1 MFDLKV
7 VIIGGGIAGLAAAIA
22 LKRNK
27 NQVVVREKN
36 SIHNNSGM
44 AFMLHSKT
52 INDIHSLTDTEL
64 DLTNSKINNFILEDS
79 GHTHNSVKLKGWYAL
94 KRIKALSFLQ
104 SQLSDDE
111 YYDNSDFSHLQYK
124 EGKAIA
130 AVFKD
135 GSIEYGDLFIGAD
148 GINSQVRNLVCE
160 AHFFPNEIN
169 ELVCIA
175 KHKDENLHDSTFR
188 KYLSIKKG
196 MAFGFI
202 PISNNEHVWFLQFDN
217 RLYGSIFQK
226 IRGIENAISSQL
238 LSEFPKEVR
247 ELIESSDLK
256 KAHLWK
262 NQELKLLASYYKA
275 NVCLIGDAAHGSI
288 SLTSSGVS
296 SGVSS
301 AIKLAQFLNS
311 SESLQSALYKY
322 DKVRKKENALI
333 IEYAQRLKL
342 QFNSPPD
349 GIDNYDLP
357 LFHGI
362 NE

>member
-1 MFDLKV
+1 MFDMKI
-7 VIIGGGIAGLAAAIA
+7 VIIGGGIAGLTAAIA

-36 SIHNNSGM
+36 SIHKDSGM

-64 DLTNSKINNFILEDS
+64 DLTNFKINTFILKDS
-79 GHTHNSVKLKGWYAL
+79 EQTRNSVKLTGWYAL
-94 KRIKALSFLQ
+94 KRNRLLNFLQ
-104 SQLSDDE
+104 SQLTSDE

-124 EGKAIA
+124 GDKAIS

-135 GSIEYGDLFIGAD
+135 GSVEYGDLFIGAD
-148 GINSQVRNLVCE
+148 GINSKVRDLVCK

-169 ELVCIA
+169 EVVCIA
-175 KHKDENLHDSTFR
+175 KHKDENIHDNTFR

-202 PISNNEHVWFLQFDN
+202 PISNNEHVWFLQFDS
-217 RLYGSIFQK
+217 RLYGSTFK
-226 IRGIENAISSQL
+226 KSSEIENAINSQL
-238 LSEFPKEVR
+238 ITELPKEVR
-247 ELIESSDLK
+247 EIIESSDLK
-256 KAHLWK
+256 KVHLWK
-262 NQELKLLASYYKA
+262 NKELKILPSYYKA
-275 NVCLIGDAAHGSI
+275 NICLIGDAAHGSI

-301 AIKLAQFLNS
+301 AIKLAQVLNS
-311 SESLQSALYKY
+311 SESLQSALNKY
-322 DKVRKKENALI
+322 DKVRKKKNALT
-333 IEYAQRLKL
+333 IEYAKRLKL

-349 GIDNYDLP
+349 KIDNYDLP
-357 LFHGI
+357 LFS
-362 NE
+362 

>member
-1 MFDLKV
+1 MFDLKI
-7 VIIGGGIAGLAAAIA
+7 VIIGGGIAGLTAAIA

-27 NQVVVREKN
+27 NQIVVREKN
-36 SIHNNSGM
+36 SMHSNSGI

-64 DLTNSKINNFILEDS
+64 DLTNSKINTFTLEDI
-79 GHTHNSVKLKGWYAL
+79 GNTHNSVKLKGWYAL
-94 KRIKALSFLQ
+94 KRIKVLNFLQ
-104 SQLSDDE
+104 SQLTDNE

-130 AVFKD
+130 AIFKD
-135 GSIEYGDLFIGAD
+135 GSVEYGDLFIGAD
-148 GINSQVRNLVCE
+148 GINSQVRDLVCE
-160 AHFFPNEIN
+160 SHFFPNEIN

-175 KHKDENLHDSTFR
+175 KHKDENTHDSTFR

-196 MAFGFI
+196 MMFGFI
-202 PISNNEHVWFLQFDN
+202 PISNNEHVWFLQFDS
-217 RLYGSIFQK
+217 RLYGSTFQK
-226 IRGIENAISSQL
+226 SSEIENAIDPEL
-238 LSEFPKEVR
+238 LSEFPEKVR
-247 ELIESSDLK
+247 EIIKSSDLK

-262 NQELKLLASYYKA
+262 NKELKLLPTYYKA
-275 NVCLIGDAAHGSI
+275 NICLIGDAAHGSI

-301 AIKLAQFLNS
+301 AIKLAQVLNS
-311 SESLQSALYKY
+311 SESLQSALNKY
-322 DKVRKKENALI
+322 DKVRKKENALT
-333 IEYAQRLKL
+333 IEYAKKLKL

-357 LFHGI
+357 LFHRSL
-362 NE
+362 

>member
-22 LKRNK
+22 FKKNK

-44 AFMLHSKT
+44 AFMIHMKT

-64 DLTNSKINNFILEDS
+64 DLTNSKINNFIIE
-79 GHTHNSVKLKGWYAL
+79 GNRNKHNSVNLNEWYAF
-94 KRIKALSFLQ
+94 KRTKIIRFLQ
-104 SQLSDDE
+104 SQLTDDE
-111 YYDNSDFSHLQYK
+111 YYDNSDFSHFQYK

-130 AVFKD
+130 AIFKD
-135 GSIEYGDLFIGAD
+135 GSIQYGDLFIGAD
-148 GINSQVRNLVCE
+148 GINSKIRNLVCE
-160 AHFFPNEIN
+160 AQFFPNEIN
-169 ELVCIA
+169 EIVCIT
-175 KHKDENLHDSTFR
+175 KHKGENTHDSTFR

-202 PISNNEHVWFLQFDN
+202 PVSNNEHVWFLQFDN
-217 RLYGSIFQK
+217 TLYRSIFQK
-226 IRGIENAISSQL
+226 RSEIENDLSSNL
-238 LSEFPKEVR
+238 LSSFPKKVK
-247 ELIESSDLK
+247 ELIERSDLN

-262 NQELKLLASYYKA
+262 NQELKLLPTYYKA

-296 SGVSS
+296 SGISS
-301 AIKLAQFLNS
+301 AIKLAQVLNS
-311 SESLQSALYKY
+311 NKTLQSALNAYEKA
-322 DKVRKKENALI
+322 RKKENAQTI
-333 IEYAQRLKL
+333 KYAQRLKL
-342 QFNSPPD
+342 QFNNPPI

-357 LFHGI
+357 LFHSL